1 MTRAKTKPPP
11 KFVTREQA
19 IKRIVDEIGC
29 TQRVAS
35 ESFKKLP
42 AQQVA
47 GQEVVFADDLERF
60 LTPKPL
66 EPLTQ

>member
-11 KFVTREQA
+11 EFVTRGQA
-19 IKRIVDEIGC
+19 IQRIMDTIGC